1 MEHDR
6 VDDAELARG
15 TVDAMQPHLG
25 IGVTLDAPQAAVAMG
40 DRDRIEQ
47 ILINLLDNAGKYS
60 PEGGTITV
68 SVDEDAGHVRLSVTD
83 RGVGIAPTEQQA
95 IFEKFYR
102 VDPHQTQT
110 PGGTGL
116 GLYICR
122 ELAQRMGGEITVD
135 SEPSAGSTFV
145 LELPRG

>member
-1 MEHDR
+1 
-6 VDDAELARG
+6 VD
-15 TVDAMQPHLG
+15 
-25 IGVTLDAPQAAVAMG
+25 VTLDAPRAAFATG

-60 PEGGTITV
+60 PEGGAITV
-68 SVDEDAGHVRLSVTD
+68 SVGEDAGQVRLAVTD
-83 RGVGIAPTEQQA
+83 QGVGIAPTEQQA

-102 VDPHQTQT
+102 VDPHLTQT

-122 ELAQRMGGEITVD
+122 ELAQRMDGKIAVE
-135 SEPSAGSTFV
+135 SEPGHGATFALLLPAGSA
-145 LELPRG
+145 E